1 VVVHFEIHCRCD
13 GFGDN
18 LSFMIKASSVN
29 MGIGG
34 GGGGIV
40 GGGGGGIVGGGG
52 GR

>member
-40 GGGGGGIVGGGG
+40 GGGGGG
-52 GR
+52 R

>member
-13 GFGDN
+13 GFGDK

-40 GGGGGGIVGGGG
+40 GGGGGG